1 MARKRVKYLASLI
14 VVFALLIGVT
24 LPPVVRTTKAA
35 SVLTDIS
42 DHWAKEKITLWMEKG
57 FVSGYMDGTFK
68 PDKSI
73 TRAEFMTIVNKAFN
87 FNERASMGFSDA
99 MVGDWFYEEVA
110 KAVKAGYI
118 SGYQDG
124 TVKPNREIS
133 RQEAAVALCKAL
145 NLEPQDAV
153 TKFTDMDRIQIWS
166 RPYIGALV
174 AKGYMSGYPDGSL
187 KAEKHITRAET
198 ITMLDRVLGAPEL
211 SYDAAGIYGPKDGF
225 ETISGNL
232 AVNVAEVTLRNMV
245 IDGNLYLNEGIREGD
260 VTLENVTVKGTTI
273 IRGGGKDSIHL
284 VNFTCEEIIVIKIG
298 GKVRIVASGNTRVD
312 KLRLESGAN
321 IEGTGIAVVT
331 VLKPGEDVVLDGDFK
346 NVSVE
351 ANAKVEVLEGTT
363 INNLQVNSSADINL
377 DNGVAVKNLT
387 LDAPAAIFG
396 RG

>member
-1 MARKRVKYLASLI
+1 
-14 VVFALLIGVT
+14 
-24 LPPVVRTTKAA
+24 
-35 SVLTDIS
+35 
-42 DHWAKEKITLWMEKG
+42 
-57 FVSGYMDGTFK
+57 
-68 PDKSI
+68 
-73 TRAEFMTIVNKAFN
+73 
-87 FNERASMGFSDA
+87 
-99 MVGDWFYEEVA
+99 
-110 KAVKAGYI
+110 
-118 SGYQDG
+118 
-124 TVKPNREIS
+124 
-133 RQEAAVALCKAL
+133 
-145 NLEPQDAV
+145 
-153 TKFTDMDRIQIWS
+153 
-166 RPYIGALV
+166 
-174 AKGYMSGYPDGSL
+174 MSGYPDGSL
-187 KAEKHITRAET
+187 KAEKHITEPK
-198 ITMLDRVLGAPEL
+198 LSQFWESSWSPEL

-351 ANAKVEVLEGTT
+351 ANAKVEDWKAPLLITCRS
-363 INNLQVNSSADINL
+363 IQCRINL

-396 RG
+396 RGTIEMAKINVSGAN

>member
-24 LPPVVRTTKAA
+24 LPPVVKTTKAA

-312 KLRLESGAN
+312 KLRLN
-321 IEGTGIAVVT
+321 P
-331 VLKPGEDVVLDGDFK
+331 VL
-346 NVSVE
+346 
-351 ANAKVEVLEGTT
+351 
-363 INNLQVNSSADINL
+363 I
-377 DNGVAVKNLT
+377 
-387 LDAPAAIFG
+387 
-396 RG
+396 

>member
-1 MARKRVKYLASLI
+1 M
-14 VVFALLIGVT
+14 LIGVT

-153 TKFTDMDRIQIWS
+153 TKFTDMDRIQ
-166 RPYIGALV
+166 
-174 AKGYMSGYPDGSL
+174 
-187 KAEKHITRAET
+187 
-198 ITMLDRVLGAPEL
+198 
-211 SYDAAGIYGPKDGF
+211 
-225 ETISGNL
+225 
-232 AVNVAEVTLRNMV
+232 
-245 IDGNLYLNEGIREGD
+245 
-260 VTLENVTVKGTTI
+260 LE
-273 IRGGGKDSIHL
+273 
-284 VNFTCEEIIVIKIG
+284 
-298 GKVRIVASGNTRVD
+298 
-312 KLRLESGAN
+312 
-321 IEGTGIAVVT
+321 
-331 VLKPGEDVVLDGDFK
+331 
-346 NVSVE
+346 
-351 ANAKVEVLEGTT
+351 
-363 INNLQVNSSADINL
+363 
-377 DNGVAVKNLT
+377 
-387 LDAPAAIFG
+387 
-396 RG
+396 